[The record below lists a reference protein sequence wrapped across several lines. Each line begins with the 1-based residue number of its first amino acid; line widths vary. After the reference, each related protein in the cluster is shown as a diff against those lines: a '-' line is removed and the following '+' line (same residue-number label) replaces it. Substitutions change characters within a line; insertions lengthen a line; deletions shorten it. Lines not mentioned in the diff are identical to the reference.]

1 MPVKKFVTG
10 LLTALIVTSASA
22 TVNVPRKVQGV
33 AYTPNISTKYD
44 YVDPG
49 DMPGDGEFTFDMIE
63 SWTGEGANRA
73 ALVIQWNAEGETTA
87 LVFGYRWD
95 GQATGADMMRAVTEA
110 NPRLYSL
117 MQYTNVS
124 SPTDPDGGYTICGIG
139 WDADNDGDISI
150 SDGVDVYTSDNG
162 WFKHPR
168 GYDPVAGGSSDYDYD
183 NWFSL
188 DEDDFWGSGWYTSY
202 WSYWVK
208 SSQDAQFSYSS
219 WGASGRVLTDGCW
232 DGWNFALNM
241 YAPNFKNF
249 APAPSL
255 IPDGAKTD
263 FEANGL
269 HFILKDYS
277 KKTVAVAAAT
287 ATTGTYSGEV
297 TVPGSFVDGEI
308 TYTVVEVA
316 DEAFRNSAITSLT
329 LPASVTK
336 IGKYALAGCA
346 NLTALTFDQSTLK
359 SLGEGAFDGCSAFA
373 QWVLPSSASSIPAYL
388 YRGTAL
394 TALNIPV
401 EIKAI
406 GAEAFANC
414 AALTAVKVN
423 VVYPFTISEDVFSE
437 ATYLNATLTVPT
449 GYTATYQADPV
460 WGKFANMAEENVPVN
475 VGDVFVYQGIT
486 YQVLDEASVMA
497 THCRVDGAASTTTIK
512 DANAAYSGDL
522 VIPESVTYQGKK
534 LAVATIDEYAFYYA
548 VNVTSVAIEAP
559 ITAIGKYAFDDCS
572 ALTSVTLPATLQTI
586 GQYGFAYCKAL
597 PSITL
602 PEGITELGERCFFQC
617 QALTEITL
625 PKSITAIPSYCFSY
639 CTGLQSMTFGD
650 QVTTLGDYVF
660 DNCAALTS
668 VRLPQG
674 LTKLPNYFFRN
685 CSALETIDL
694 PESITAIGMAA
705 FSGCKKLKISL
716 PATITSIDSEA
727 FKNCTALT
735 SMTLPESITA
745 IPNSL
750 FYGCTSLASV
760 SYSDQLTSIGNYAFY
775 NCSALPAVTIPA
787 TVKTIGTYAFA
798 GCKLIE
804 SVVIPE
810 GITTLGNYDFQ
821 NCTALRS
828 ITLPSTLKSI
838 GNYVFAGCTSLTAID
853 LPAGITT
860 LGNYDF
866 QNCTALRSITLPSTL
881 KSIGNYV
888 FAGCTSLTT
897 IDLPASLTSLGTYV
911 FKDCS
916 GLTSI
921 DLPAGITTIGGYCF
935 QNSGLKELVVPASVT
950 SMAVTDVVYGC
961 TDIVVYMC
969 NPTPVRS
976 STNTWRIA
984 SGVYAKIVVPTG
996 CVDAYTNNT
1005 YWKKSEIVAP
1015 TLTSVD
1021 LLAPTASAVDQ
1032 TVTITGSIKGHYALP
1047 AEEVPAEAPARAA
1060 ALRDALPEAFAAGCD
1075 RSALFGSTATLKF
1088 RASADDEFTTT
1099 EVTIADDGSFSA
1111 DIARP
1116 EAATLQVVVAAA
1128 DVETAQTE
1136 VPVTVAV
1143 TDIVLGDG
1151 SAEIN
1156 ITLRDILALTPT
1168 VLPADATNTSYT
1180 VTIADESI
1188 ATKYSVSAYN
1198 PYRTFYEL
1206 IAKAIGTTTVTF
1218 TAADGFER
1226 TYTVNVVAPDRTP
1239 ATDRY
1244 TDGTFWL
1251 NEDWFGHA
1259 NGSINYLTADGNI
1272 IYRAFQAQNSD
1283 KTFGVTSQ
1291 FGTIYADRLV
1301 VMSKQGNRCVIAD
1314 ANTLQQLA
1322 AFDEIGGDGRACVGT
1337 NGKIYLGTTQGIRPL
1352 YLSDYSLG
1360 SFIDGIAAGSAYSNQ
1375 IGNMVAAGH
1384 YVFAMRQDTGVL
1396 IIDSDT
1402 DEYVTTLGT
1411 DVVNNP
1417 QGIAVD
1423 CNGQVWLCGTDG
1435 SDRGYL
1441 YRIDPTTLEVAETVT
1456 LPKGQYMEAQWS
1468 TWRSSNFF
1476 ALKKQPVLIFGAE
1489 FDHKGWSGDN
1499 KYYSWTIG
1507 DVTDGVANTS
1517 LIFDFPADLQGCD
1530 EKTMQRPYAT
1540 VGFDERSNRLLIAT
1554 THGYS
1559 SAYRYNWL
1567 HTVDPTT
1574 AQIESSIQLKDYY
1587 WFPAMP
1593 IFPDKYAPQFG
1604 ELPSRLN
1611 LAIKENL
1618 SAVLDLSELVSDPDG
1633 IDACINIYVEDDNF
1647 VQTLEDDE
1655 PAASLSDL
1663 VDITIAGKVITL
1675 THKDVEGESSITIC
1689 AESNGRTA
1697 SANIPV
1703 FVVSSSGIADAVA
1716 QGTICYA
1723 NGRLHICGMDG
1734 TDFVIFNLA
1743 GQAVGAFTAQGDDAS
1758 VVLTLAPGAYVVT
1771 TADGSRNIKINI

>member
-150 SDGVDVYTSDNG
+150 SDGVGVYSSDNG

-168 GYDPVAGGSSDYDYD
+168 GYDPVAGGSPDYDYD
-183 NWFSL
+183 DWFSL
-188 DEDDFWGSGWYTSY
+188 DEDDYWGSGWYTSY

-208 SSQDAQFSYSS
+208 SSQDAQFSYSGL
-219 WGASGRVLTDGCW
+219 GASGRVLTDGCW

-617 QALTEITL
+617 AALDGVTL
-625 PKSITAIPSYCFSY
+625 PQSLTALPNNCFAY
-639 CTGLQSMTFGD
+639 CTSLSSMVIGN
-650 QVTTLGDYVF
+650 QVTSLGTTMFQNCTSLTKVTL
-660 DNCAALTS
+660 
-668 VRLPQG
+668 PEG
-674 LTKLPNYFFRN
+674 LTKLPSYTFSK
-685 CSALETIDL
+685 CTAL
-694 PESITAIGMAA
+694 ESITLPSGVTAIGQSA
-705 FSGCKKLKISL
+705 FSGCSKLNF
-716 PATITSIDSEA
+716 TIPDNIVTIEA
-727 FKNCTALT
+727 GAFENCTAFTEVVFPEAVTVIPNSVLSGCSNLT
-735 SMTLPESITA
+735 SVSFGSKVSSIGTYAFQNCSKLESITLPEAITVIGNNCFNGCKALSSITLPA
-745 IPNSL
+745 N
-750 FYGCTSLASV
+750 V
-760 SYSDQLTSIGNYAFY
+760 TSIGNYAFQ
-775 NCSALPAVTIPA
+775 NCTSLTEVALP
-787 TVKTIGTYAFA
+787 
-798 GCKLIE
+798 
-804 SVVIPE
+804 E
-810 GITTLGNYDFQ
+810 GLKSLGNYAFKG
-821 NCTALRS
+821 CTALTD
-828 ITLPSTLKSI
+828 IELPSTLTSI
-838 GNYVFAGCTSLTAID
+838 GS
-853 LPAGITT
+853 
-860 LGNYDF
+860 
-866 QNCTALRSITLPSTL
+866 
-881 KSIGNYV
+881 
-888 FAGCTSLTT
+888 
-897 IDLPASLTSLGTYV
+897 
-911 FKDCS
+911 
-916 GLTSI
+916 
-921 DLPAGITTIGGYCF
+921 YCF
-935 QNSGLKELVVPASVT
+935 QSTGLSQLVVPASVT
-950 SMAVTDVVYGC
+950 KMAVSDVVNGC
-961 TDIVVYMC
+961 TGIVVYMC
-969 NPTPVRS
+969 NPTPVKS

-1005 YWKKSEIVAP
+1005 YWKMSEIVAP

-1047 AEEVPAEAPARAA
+1047 AEVVPAEAPARTA
-1060 ALRDALPEAFAAGCD
+1060 ALRDELPEAFAAGCD
-1075 RSALFGSTATLKF
+1075 RTALFGSTATLKY

-1206 IAKAIGTTTVTF
+1206 IAKAIGTTTITF

-1226 TYTVNVVAPDRTP
+1226 TYTVNVVAPDRTV
-1239 ATDRY
+1239 AADRY

-1301 VMSKQGNRCVIAD
+1301 VMSKQGNRCVVAD

-1360 SFIDGIAAGSAYSNQ
+1360 SFIEDIAAGSAYSNQ

-1402 DEYVTTLGT
+1402 DEYVKTLGT

-1441 YRIDPTTLEVAETVT
+1441 YRIDPATLEVAETVI
-1456 LPKGQYMEAQWS
+1456 LPDGQYMEAQWS

-1489 FDHKGWSGDN
+1489 FDRKGWSGDN

-1517 LIFDFPADLQGCD
+1517 LIFDFPANLQGCD

-1540 VGFDERSNRLLIAT
+1540 VGFDERANRLLIAT

-1574 AQIESSIQLKDYY
+1574 AKIESSIQLKDYY

-1611 LAIKENL
+1611 LAIKDNVP
-1618 SAVLDLSELVSDPDG
+1618 AVLDLSELVSDPDG
-1633 IDACINIYVEDDNF
+1633 IDACINISVEQGDFAQPLD
-1647 VQTLEDDE
+1647 EDE

-1663 VDITIAGKVITL
+1663 VDIAIDGKVITL
-1675 THKDVEGESSITIC
+1675 THKDVEGKSSITIC

-1743 GQAVGAFTAQGDDAS
+1743 GQAVGAFTAQGYDAS

>member
-22 TVNVPRKVQGV
+22 SVNVPRKVQGV
-33 AYTPNISTKYD
+33 SYTPNISTKYD

-63 SWTGEGANRA
+63 SWTGEGTNRA
-73 ALVIQWNAEGETTA
+73 ALVIQWNADGETTA

-124 SPTDPDGGYTICGIG
+124 SPTDPNGGYTICGIG
-139 WDADNDGDISI
+139 WDADNDGLISI
-150 SDGVDVYTSDNG
+150 SDGTDVYSNDNG

-168 GYDPVAGGSSDYDYD
+168 GYDPVAGGSIDYDYD
-183 NWFSL
+183 SWYSL
-188 DEDDFWGSGWYTSY
+188 DEDDFWGAGWYKSY

-208 SSQDAQFSYSS
+208 NSQEAKFSYSS

-241 YAPNFKNF
+241 YASNWKKF
-249 APAPSL
+249 APAPAL
-255 IPDGAKTD
+255 IPEGAKTD
-263 FEANGL
+263 FEVNGL

-287 ATTGTYSGEV
+287 ATTGAYSGEV

-346 NLTALTFDQSTLK
+346 ELTALTFDQSTLK

-373 QWVLPSSASSIPAYL
+373 QWVLPSAASSIPAYL

-423 VVYPFTISEDVFSE
+423 VVYPFTISDDVFSE

-497 THCRVDGAASTTTIK
+497 THCRVEGAASTSTIK
-512 DANAAYSGDL
+512 AANAAYSGDL
-522 VIPESVTYQGKK
+522 IIPESVTYQGKK
-534 LAVATIDEYAFYYA
+534 LAVTTIDEYAFYYA

-617 QALTEITL
+617 SALDGVTLPQSLTALPDNCFAYCTSLSSLVIGNQVTSLGTTMFQNCTSLTEVTL
-625 PKSITAIPSYCFSY
+625 PE
-639 CTGLQSMTFGD
+639 
-650 QVTTLGDYVF
+650 
-660 DNCAALTS
+660 
-668 VRLPQG
+668 G
-674 LTKLPNYFFRN
+674 LTKLPSYTFSK
-685 CSALETIDL
+685 CTAL
-694 PESITAIGMAA
+694 ESITLPSGVTAIGQSA
-705 FSGCKKLKISL
+705 FSGCSKLNF
-716 PATITSIDSEA
+716 TIPDNIVTIESGA
-727 FKNCTALT
+727 FENCTAFTEVTFPEAVTVIPNSVLSGCSNLT
-735 SMTLPESITA
+735 SVSFGSKVSSIGTYAFQNCAKLESITLPEAITVIGNYCFNGCKALSSITLPA
-745 IPNSL
+745 N
-750 FYGCTSLASV
+750 V
-760 SYSDQLTSIGNYAFY
+760 TSIGNYAFQ
-775 NCSALPAVTIPA
+775 NCTSLTEVALP
-787 TVKTIGTYAFA
+787 
-798 GCKLIE
+798 
-804 SVVIPE
+804 E
-810 GITTLGNYDFQ
+810 GLKSLGNYAFKG
-821 NCTALRS
+821 CTALTD
-828 ITLPSTLKSI
+828 IELPSTLTSI
-838 GNYVFAGCTSLTAID
+838 GS
-853 LPAGITT
+853 
-860 LGNYDF
+860 
-866 QNCTALRSITLPSTL
+866 
-881 KSIGNYV
+881 
-888 FAGCTSLTT
+888 
-897 IDLPASLTSLGTYV
+897 
-911 FKDCS
+911 
-916 GLTSI
+916 
-921 DLPAGITTIGGYCF
+921 YCF
-935 QNSGLKELVVPASVT
+935 QSTGLTQLVVPASVT
-950 SMAVTDVVYGC
+950 TMAVNDVVNGC

-984 SGVYAKIVVPTG
+984 SNVYAKIVVPTG
-996 CVDAYTNNT
+996 CVNAYTSYNN

-1015 TLTSVD
+1015 ALTSVE
-1021 LLAPTASAVDQ
+1021 LLAPTASAADK

-1047 AEEVPAEAPARAA
+1047 AEEVPAEAPARTA

-1075 RSALFGSTATLKF
+1075 RAALFGSTATLKY
-1088 RASADDEFTTT
+1088 RASADDEYTST

-1136 VPVTVAV
+1136 VPVTVPV

-1168 VLPADATNTSYT
+1168 VLPADATDTSYT

-1206 IAKAIGTTTVTF
+1206 IAQTIGTTTVTF

-1226 TYTVNVVAPDRTP
+1226 TYTIHVVAPDRTP
-1239 ATDRY
+1239 AADRY
-1244 TDGTFWL
+1244 ADGTFWL

-1272 IYRAFQAQNSD
+1272 IYRAFQAQNAD
-1283 KTFGVTSQ
+1283 NTFGVTSQ
-1291 FGTIYADRLV
+1291 FATIYADRLV
-1301 VMSKQGNRCVIAD
+1301 VMSKKGTGCVVAD
-1314 ANTLQQLA
+1314 ANSLKQLA
-1322 AFDEIGGDGRACVGT
+1322 AFDEIGGEGRACVGA
-1337 NGKIYLGTTQGIRPL
+1337 NGKIYLGTTGGIRPL
-1352 YLSDYSLG
+1352 YLTDYSLG
-1360 SFIDGIAAGSAYSNQ
+1360 DFIAGIAASSAYSGQ

-1384 YVFAMRQDTGVL
+1384 YVFAIRQDAGVL
-1396 IIDSDT
+1396 IIDSDS
-1402 DEYVTTLGT
+1402 DEYVKTLGT

-1441 YRIDPTTLEVAETVT
+1441 YRIDPATLEVAETVA
-1456 LPKGQYMEAQWS
+1456 LPDGQYMEAQWS

-1476 ALKKQPVLIFGAE
+1476 ALKKKPVLIFGAE
-1489 FDHKGWSGDN
+1489 FDRKGWSGDN

-1540 VGFDERSNRLLIAT
+1540 VGFDERANRLLIAT

-1567 HTVDPTT
+1567 HRVDPAT

-1593 IFPDKYAPQFG
+1593 VFPDKYAPQFG

-1611 LAIKENL
+1611 LVIKDNVP
-1618 SAVLDLSELVSDPDG
+1618 AVLDLSELVSDPDG
-1633 IDACINIYVEDDNF
+1633 IDACINISVEQGDFAQPLD
-1647 VQTLEDDE
+1647 EDE

-1663 VDITIAGKVITL
+1663 VDIAIAGKVITL
-1675 THKDVEGESSITIC
+1675 THKDVEGSSAITIC
-1689 AESNGRTA
+1689 AESNGRIA
-1697 SANIPV
+1697 SVNIPV
-1703 FVVSSSGIADAVA
+1703 LVVNDSGIADAVA
-1716 QGTICYA
+1716 QGTISYA

-1734 TDFVIFNLA
+1734 SDFVIFNLA
-1743 GQAVGAFTAQGDDAS
+1743 GQAVGAFTAQGDNAS
-1758 VVLTLAPGAYVVT
+1758 VVLTLAPGAYVVA
-1771 TADGSRNIKINI
+1771 TADGSRTIKINI

>member
-73 ALVIQWNAEGETTA
+73 ALVIQWNNETETTA

-617 QALTEITL
+617 AALDGVTL
-625 PKSITAIPSYCFSY
+625 PQSLTALPNNCFAY
-639 CTGLQSMTFGD
+639 CTSLSSMVIGN
-650 QVTTLGDYVF
+650 QVTSLGTTMFQNCTSLTKVTL
-660 DNCAALTS
+660 
-668 VRLPQG
+668 PEG
-674 LTKLPNYFFRN
+674 LTKLPSYTFSK
-685 CSALETIDL
+685 CTAL
-694 PESITAIGMAA
+694 ESITLPSGVTAIGQAA
-705 FSGCKKLKISL
+705 FSGCSKLNF
-716 PATITSIDSEA
+716 TIPDNIVTIESSA
-727 FKNCTALT
+727 FENCTAFTEVTFPEAVTVIPNYVLSGCSNLT
-735 SMTLPESITA
+735 SVSFGSKVSSIGTYAFQNCSKLETITLPEAITVIGNNCFNGCKALSSITLPA
-745 IPNSL
+745 N
-750 FYGCTSLASV
+750 V
-760 SYSDQLTSIGNYAFY
+760 TSIGNYAFQ
-775 NCSALPAVTIPA
+775 NCTSLTEVALPAGL
-787 TVKTIGTYAFA
+787 K
-798 GCKLIE
+798 
-804 SVVIPE
+804 S
-810 GITTLGNYDFQ
+810 LGNYAFKG
-821 NCTALRS
+821 CTALTD
-828 ITLPSTLKSI
+828 IELPSTLTSI
-838 GNYVFAGCTSLTAID
+838 G
-853 LPAGITT
+853 
-860 LGNYDF
+860 GNCF
-866 QNCTALRSITLPSTL
+866 QST
-881 KSIGNYV
+881 
-888 FAGCTSLTT
+888 
-897 IDLPASLTSLGTYV
+897 
-911 FKDCS
+911 
-916 GLTSI
+916 GLT
-921 DLPAGITTIGGYCF
+921 
-935 QNSGLKELVVPASVT
+935 QLVVPASVT
-950 SMAVTDVVYGC
+950 TMAVTDVVNGC
-961 TDIVVYMC
+961 TGIVVYMC
-969 NPTPVRS
+969 NPTPVKS
-976 STNTWRIA
+976 SSNTWRIA
-984 SGVYAKIVVPTG
+984 TNVYAKIVVPTG
-996 CVDAYTNNT
+996 CVDAYTNYNT

-1206 IAKAIGTTTVTF
+1206 IAQTIGTTTVTF

-1489 FDHKGWSGDN
+1489 FDRKGWSGDN

-1540 VGFDERSNRLLIAT
+1540 VGFDERSNRLLIAA

-1567 HTVDPTT
+1567 HTVDPTS

-1593 IFPDKYAPQFG
+1593 VFPDKYAPQFG

-1611 LAIKENL
+1611 LVIKDNVP
-1618 SAVLDLSELVSDPDG
+1618 AVLDLSELVSDPDG
-1633 IDACINIYVEDDNF
+1633 IDACINISVEDATD
-1647 VQTLEDDE
+1647 VQPLSDE
-1655 PAASLSDL
+1655 PSTSLSDL
-1663 VDITIAGKVITL
+1663 VDIAIDGKVITL
-1675 THKDVEGESSITIC
+1675 THKDVEGSSAITIC

-1697 SANIPV
+1697 TVNIPV

>member
-33 AYTPNISTKYD
+33 SYTPNITTKYD
-44 YVDPG
+44 YVDPA

-124 SPTDPDGGYTICGIG
+124 SPTDPNGGYTICGIG
-139 WDADNDGDISI
+139 WDADNDGEISI
-150 SDGVDVYTSDNG
+150 SDGVDVYSNETG

-168 GYDPVAGGSSDYDYD
+168 GYDPVTGGSIDYDYD
-183 NWFSL
+183 SWFSL
-188 DEDDFWGSGWYTSY
+188 DEDDFWDSGWYSSY

-208 SSQDAQFSYSS
+208 SSQEAQFSYSS

-241 YAPNFKNF
+241 YASSWKKF
-249 APAPSL
+249 APAPAL
-255 IPDGAKTD
+255 IPEGAKTD
-263 FEANGL
+263 FEVNGL
-269 HFILKDYS
+269 HFTLKDYS
-277 KKTVAVAAAT
+277 RKTVVLAAPT
-287 ATTGTYSGEV
+287 ATTGIYTGDI
-297 TVPGSFVDGEI
+297 TVPATFVDGEF
-308 TYTVVEVA
+308 TYTVVAVA
-316 DEAFRNSAITSLT
+316 KEAFQNSAATSVV
-329 LPASVTK
+329 LPATVTS
-336 IGKYALAGCA
+336 IGANAFAGS
-346 NLTALTFDQSTLK
+346 TALTSVSVDGVNALTTIDT
-359 SLGEGAFDGCSAFA
+359 GAFDGCSALTSFL
-373 QWVLPSSASSIPAYL
+373 LPANPTKIADRTYA
-388 YRGTAL
+388 GTAIAAIDL
-394 TALNIPV
+394 PAS
-401 EIKAI
+401 IKSI
-406 GAEAFANC
+406 GEEAFADCN
-414 AALTAVKVN
+414 ALTAVTVN
-423 VVYPFTISEDVFSE
+423 TIYPLEITENVFST
-437 ATYLNATLTVPT
+437 AAYQNATLTVPY
-449 GYTATYQADPV
+449 GYTADYAAATG
-460 WGKFANMAEENVPVN
+460 WANFVNVAEQFIPVN
-475 VGDVFVYQGIT
+475 VGDVFVYQGVT
-486 YQVLDEASVMA
+486 YQVLDDASVMA
-497 THCRVDGAASTTTIK
+497 THCRVEGSATTSTIK
-512 DANAAYSGDL
+512 AANAAYTGDL
-522 VIPESVTYQGKK
+522 VIPASVSFQGKT
-534 LAVATIDEYAFYYA
+534 LAVTAIDEYAFYYA
-548 VNVTSVAIEAP
+548 VNVTTITIEAP
-559 ITAIGKYAFDDCS
+559 VTAIEQYTFDDCS
-572 ALTSVTLPATLQTI
+572 AVTAITLPATVQRVDK
-586 GQYGFAYCKAL
+586 YAFAYCKKLAAL
-597 PSITL
+597 TL
-602 PEGITELGERCFFQC
+602 PEGLTDLGERCFFYC

-625 PKSITAIPSYCFSY
+625 PQGITAIPSYCFSY

-674 LTKLPNYFFRN
+674 MTKLPNYFFRN
-685 CSALETIDL
+685 CSALESIDL
-694 PESITAIGMAA
+694 PESVTAIGMAA
-705 FSGCKKLKISL
+705 FSGCKKLNISL

-750 FYGCTSLASV
+750 FYGCSSLASV

-821 NCTALRS
+821 NCTALS
-828 ITLPSTLKSI
+828 
-838 GNYVFAGCTSLTAID
+838 
-853 LPAGITT
+853 
-860 LGNYDF
+860 
-866 QNCTALRSITLPSTL
+866 SITLPSTL

-911 FKDCS
+911 FKDCTA
-916 GLTSI
+916 LTAI
-921 DLPAGITTIGGYCF
+921 DLPAGITSIGGYCF
-935 QNSGLKELVVPASVT
+935 QNSGLTELVVPASVT
-950 SMAVTDVVYGC
+950 TMAVTDVVYGC

-969 NPTPVRS
+969 NPTPVKS

-984 SGVYAKIVVPTG
+984 SGVYAKIVVPAG
-996 CVDAYTNNT
+996 CVDAYTTFNT

-1015 TLTSVD
+1015 NLVSIELVDLKGEVNEGTLTLS
-1021 LLAPTASAVDQ
+1021 
-1032 TVTITGSIKGHYALP
+1032 GSLKGHYALP

-1060 ALRDALPEAFAAGCD
+1060 ALRDALPEPFAAGCD
-1075 RSALFGSTATLKF
+1075 RAALFGSTATLKF

-1111 DIARP
+1111 NIARP

-1128 DVETAQTE
+1128 DIETAQTE
-1136 VPVTVAV
+1136 VPVTVPV

-1188 ATKYSVSAYN
+1188 AAKYSVSAYN

-1206 IAKAIGTTTVTF
+1206 IAQAIGTTTVTF
-1218 TAADGFER
+1218 TADDGFER
-1226 TYTVNVVAPDRTP
+1226 TYTIHVVAPDRTP

-1259 NGSINYLTADGNI
+1259 NGTINYLTADGNI
-1272 IYRAFQAQNSD
+1272 IYRAFQAQNAD
-1283 KTFGVTSQ
+1283 NTFGVTSQ
-1291 FGTIYADRLV
+1291 FATIYADRLV
-1301 VMSKQGNRCVIAD
+1301 VMSKQGTRCVVAD

-1360 SFIDGIAAGSAYSNQ
+1360 SFIEGIAAGSAYSNQ

-1441 YRIDPTTLEVAETVT
+1441 YRIDPATLEVAETVT
-1456 LPKGQYMEAQWS
+1456 LPDGQYMEAQWS

-1489 FDHKGWSGDN
+1489 FDRKGWSGDN

-1540 VGFDERSNRLLIAT
+1540 VGFDERTNRLLIAT

-1567 HTVDPTT
+1567 HRVDPTT

-1593 IFPDKYAPQFG
+1593 VFPDKYAPQFG

-1611 LAIKENL
+1611 LVIKDNVP
-1618 SAVLDLSELVSDPDG
+1618 AVLDLSELVSDPDG
-1633 IDACINIYVEDDNF
+1633 IDACINISVEQGDFAQPLD
-1647 VQTLEDDE
+1647 EDE

-1663 VDITIAGKVITL
+1663 VDIAIDGKVITL
-1675 THKDVEGESSITIC
+1675 THKDVEGSSAITIC

-1697 SANIPV
+1697 SVNIPV
-1703 FVVSSSGIADAVA
+1703 LVVNNSGIADAVA
-1716 QGTICYA
+1716 QGTISYA

-1734 TDFVIFNLA
+1734 SDFVIFNLT

-1758 VVLTLAPGAYVVT
+1758 VVLTLAPGAYVVA
-1771 TADGSRNIKINI
+1771 TADGSRTIKINI

>member
-1 MPVKKFVTG
+1 MPAKYFIAG
-10 LLTALIVTSASA
+10 LLTTLIAASA
-22 TVNVPRKVQGV
+22 AAQLKVPQKVQGIP
-33 AYTPNISTKYD
+33 YTPKSAEYVAADPDNIAA
-44 YVDPG
+44 
-49 DMPGDGEFTFDMIE
+49 DGSFTFDMIQN
-63 SWTGEGANRA
+63 WTGEGENRA
-73 ALVIQWNAEGETTA
+73 ALVIQWNYDSETTA
-87 LVFGYRWD
+87 LVFGFRWD

-110 NPRLYSL
+110 NPQLYSL

-150 SDGVDVYTSDNG
+150 SDGVGVYTSDNG

-168 GYDPVAGGSSDYDYD
+168 GYDPVAGGSPDYDYD
-183 NWFSL
+183 DWFSL
-188 DEDDFWGSGWYTSY
+188 DEDDYWRAGWYSGY

-208 SSQDAQFSYSS
+208 SADTSTFGYSGM
-219 WGASGRVLTDGCW
+219 GASGRVLTDGCW
-232 DGWNFALNM
+232 DGWNYAVNM

-373 QWVLPSSASSIPAYL
+373 QWVLPSAASSIPAYL

-437 ATYLNATLTVPT
+437 ATYLNANLTVPT

-460 WGKFANMAEENVPVN
+460 WGKFVNMAEENVPVN

-497 THCRVDGAASTTTIK
+497 THCRVEGAASTSTIK
-512 DANAAYSGDL
+512 AANAAYSGDL
-522 VIPESVTYQGKK
+522 IIPASVTYQGKK

-548 VNVTSVAIEAP
+548 VSVTSVAIEAP

-617 QALTEITL
+617 AALDGVTL
-625 PKSITAIPSYCFSY
+625 PQSLTALPDNCFAY
-639 CTGLQSMTFGD
+639 CTSLSSLVIGN
-650 QVTTLGDYVF
+650 QVTSLGTTLF
-660 DNCAALTS
+660 QNCTSLTK
-668 VRLPQG
+668 VTLPEG
-674 LTKLPNYFFRN
+674 LTKLPSYTFSK
-685 CSALETIDL
+685 CTAL
-694 PESITAIGMAA
+694 ESITLPSGVTAIGQSA
-705 FSGCKKLKISL
+705 FSGCSKLNF
-716 PATITSIDSEA
+716 TIPDNIVTIESGA
-727 FKNCTALT
+727 FENCTAFTEVTFPETVTVIPNSVLSGCSNLT
-735 SMTLPESITA
+735 SVSFGSKVSSIGTYAFQNCSKLESITLPEAITVIGNYCFNGCKALSSITLPA
-745 IPNSL
+745 N
-750 FYGCTSLASV
+750 V
-760 SYSDQLTSIGNYAFY
+760 TSIGNYAFQ
-775 NCSALPAVTIPA
+775 NCTSLTEVALPAGL
-787 TVKTIGTYAFA
+787 K
-798 GCKLIE
+798 
-804 SVVIPE
+804 S
-810 GITTLGNYDFQ
+810 LGNYAFKG
-821 NCTALRS
+821 CTALTD
-828 ITLPSTLKSI
+828 IELPSTLTSI
-838 GNYVFAGCTSLTAID
+838 G
-853 LPAGITT
+853 
-860 LGNYDF
+860 GNCF
-866 QNCTALRSITLPSTL
+866 QST
-881 KSIGNYV
+881 
-888 FAGCTSLTT
+888 
-897 IDLPASLTSLGTYV
+897 
-911 FKDCS
+911 
-916 GLTSI
+916 GLT
-921 DLPAGITTIGGYCF
+921 
-935 QNSGLKELVVPASVT
+935 QLVVPASVT
-950 SMAVTDVVYGC
+950 TMAVNDVVNGC
-961 TDIVVYMC
+961 TGIVVYMC
-969 NPTPVRS
+969 NPTPVKS
-976 STNTWRIA
+976 SSNTWRIA
-984 SGVYAKIVVPTG
+984 TNVYAKIVVPTG
-996 CVDAYTNNT
+996 CVDAYTAFNT
-1005 YWKKSEIVAP
+1005 YWKKSEIVEPA
-1015 TLTSVD
+1015 LTSVEV
-1021 LLAPTASAVDQ
+1021 LAPAASAVNQ
-1032 TVTITGSIKGHYALP
+1032 TVTISGSIKGHYALP
-1047 AEEVPAEAPARAA
+1047 AEVVPAEAPARTA

-1075 RSALFGSTATLKF
+1075 RAALFGSTATLKY
-1088 RASADDEFTTT
+1088 RASADDEYTST
-1099 EVTIADDGSFSA
+1099 EVTIADNGSFSA
-1111 DIARP
+1111 DIDRV
-1116 EAATLQVVVAAA
+1116 EAASLYVTVTAA
-1128 DVETAQTE
+1128 DVETAEME
-1136 VPVTVAV
+1136 VPVTVPV

-1151 SAEIN
+1151 SAEIS

-1188 ATKYSVSAYN
+1188 ASTFSVSAYN

-1206 IAKAIGTTTVTF
+1206 IAQAIGTTTVTF

-1226 TYTVNVVAPDRTP
+1226 SYTIHVVAPDRTV
-1239 ATDRY
+1239 AADRY

-1272 IYRAFQAQNSD
+1272 IYRAFQAQNAD
-1283 KTFGVTSQ
+1283 NTFGVTSQ
-1291 FGTIYADRLV
+1291 FATIYADRLV
-1301 VMSKQGNRCVIAD
+1301 VMSKKGTGCVVAD
-1314 ANTLQQLA
+1314 ANSLKQLA

-1352 YLSDYSLG
+1352 YLCDYSLG
-1360 SFIDGIAAGSAYSNQ
+1360 SFIEGIAAGSAYSNQ

-1396 IIDSDT
+1396 IIDSDS
-1402 DEYVTTLGT
+1402 DEYVKTLGT

-1441 YRIDPTTLEVAETVT
+1441 YRIDPATLEVAETVA
-1456 LPKGQYMEAQWS
+1456 LPDGQYMEAQWS

-1476 ALKKQPVLIFGAE
+1476 ALKKKPVLIFGAE
-1489 FDHKGWSGDN
+1489 FDRKGWSGDN

-1507 DVTDGVANTS
+1507 DITDGVANTS
-1517 LIFDFPADLQGCD
+1517 LIFDFPSDLQGCD
-1530 EKTMQRPYAT
+1530 EKTMQRPYAS
-1540 VGFDERSNRLLIAT
+1540 VGFDERSNRLLIAAS
-1554 THGYS
+1554 HGYS

-1567 HTVDPTT
+1567 HSVNPTT

-1593 IFPDKYAPQFG
+1593 VFPDKYAPLFG

-1611 LAIKENL
+1611 LVIKDNEPT
-1618 SAVLDLSELVSDPDG
+1618 VLDLSELVSDPDG
-1633 IDACINIYVEDDNF
+1633 IDACINISVEQGDYAQPLD
-1647 VQTLEDDE
+1647 EDE
-1655 PAASLSDL
+1655 PAFTLSDL
-1663 VDITIAGKVITL
+1663 VDISIDGKVITL
-1675 THKDVEGESSITIC
+1675 THKDVEGSSAITIC

-1697 SANIPV
+1697 AVNIPV
-1703 FVVSSSGIADAVA
+1703 FVVNNSGIADAVA
-1716 QGTICYA
+1716 HGTISYA
-1723 NGRLHICGMDG
+1723 NSRLHICGMDNS
-1734 TDFVIFNLA
+1734 DFVIFNLA
-1743 GQAVGAFTAQGDDAS
+1743 GQAVGAFTVHGDDAS
-1758 VVLTLAPGAYVVT
+1758 VVLSLAPGAYVVT
-1771 TADGSRNIKINI
+1771 TADGSRTIKINI